1 MYETASYPFIHYTS
15 PALRRINSPPNYYLG
30 LQTAVYPLPVGII
43 CAIWTFD
50 CVDEVE
56 VLEENP
62 SRHRDN
68 MQSLHRKTP
77 PPGNAKEA

>member
-1 MYETASYPFIHYTS
+1 MYETASYPFILYTS
-15 PALRRINSPPNYYLG
+15 PALRGINSHPNSYLS

-43 CAIWTFD
+43 CTIWTFD

-62 SRHRDN
+62 NRHREN
-68 MQSLHRKTP
+68 MQSLHGKTP
-77 PPGNAKEA
+77 PPGNAQEA